1 MATLNLD
8 ALRAEAGLET
18 HQLVLGGVTYEL
30 PAILPLG
37 VAAAESNDVA
47 LAALFGEDADLD
59 ALKANLSMV
68 RSDRPLSE
76 FDSDN
81 PQTDIDMICEV
92 LYGIK
97 VNEAPAPNREARRSG
112 QNGKAKAKR

>member
-1 MATLNLD
+1 MAEVNLD

-18 HQLVLGGVTYEL
+18 HSLVLGGVTYQL

-37 VAAAESNDVA
+37 VAAAESNDEA
-47 LAALFGEDADLD
+47 LSALFGEDADLD
-59 ALKANLSMV
+59 TLKANLSMV

-76 FDSDN
+76 FDSEN

-92 LYGIK
+92 LYGVK
-97 VNEAPAPNREARRSG
+97 QNDAPAPNREARRSG
-112 QNGKAKAKR
+112 QKAKNRSK